1 MSTSAEPSIDLVA
14 VLDRTSR
21 LGLMRGNSS
30 NSKTR
35 SSSTNQTKKHE
46 DTFEEPEEEFSIPNA
61 NKNKI
66 LKKYSAAGKVPSVL
80 ATLSSRPSS
89 SSSQVT
95 RNESTK
101 LDAKILDSIFQYQGE
116 RDASSNGIYHG
127 QGQLILPMC
136 SSTIL
141 HNGKSSSVAS
151 SIKLN
156 NSQLFGPKQ
165 SSHQDLSASI
175 GCLTSVTKKPEM
187 NSHQQNTLTQHDH
200 HLMDEMPLIEEE
212 CHIAINSPQN
222 FYSNTNTMNYEF
234 TYEGKFENGF
244 MNDNEGKFE
253 FKYADRKGPT
263 YVGSIENNCF
273 NGPCKI
279 TWDDG
284 SIYEGEVKNGLRDGY
299 GTYTSGDLLSKYEG
313 YWKQGQRHG
322 KGIMYYSADEKYEG
336 NFTHN
341 KRHGYGVMHYKSGN
355 YYEGEWKENKRC
367 GYGVMHWTTDPLEIY
382 EGEWLN
388 DLPQGNGKHTYLQ
401 ASGKKCNYYEG
412 TFIEGKREGQ
422 GTFHYADGSSY
433 TGEWFNNLKHGEG
446 VFYYLNGSMQ
456 KGVWKEDKL
465 HVPHSS
471 ESSVSSNIQAT
482 VDRVVPNPNATQS
495 SSGVLTT
502 PLIELYINDLLLK
515 VDGSFDELNKIYS
528 LVQRNIRKFKKIFAH
543 YCKYGLDPLCVK
555 KNMQMTKDISIN
567 PRISIQ
573 GILNLNDT
581 SEEMTSNE
589 MKLFLSRDNRMTMV
603 QFWKFAQD
611 FGILCENMNCAQ
623 IDRIFIFVTT
633 QSSAERNLKLSK
645 TENSILPDT
654 NSTVVD
660 YAVKPTVSKKQ
671 PSVQATP
678 TMRFREFVESTIRIG
693 AELYRNIQNGTST
706 VCERFRYM
714 LDEKINC
721 QTSMVPSELASA
733 RSTSNESVT
742 SKATSQILPNSTTT
756 TTTPMTSTLVNNV
769 NLTASTKTTITTTSS
784 STVVDTKS
792 LLVPTQMISSETI
805 LSNTVQKELEKYKDS
820 LKAIFSYYGRYE
832 GGGYVT
838 YAEEEE
844 WHGTTPKKIE
854 TMTVKQFLRM
864 LKDLLVMDP
873 KLLSMHDVIKC
884 FEDMYPDIV
893 TLEPHESLE
902 DLRKR
907 RIDAIITR
915 EMIIEDYMEALRK
928 CLTKRLLTKLNQG
941 EMEEEIF
948 TKEACLILGSMTK
961 RFERKP

>member
-1 MSTSAEPSIDLVA
+1 MSLSTSAEPPSIDLVA

-21 LGLMRGNSS
+21 LLRGNSS
-30 NSKTR
+30 NSKKSR
-35 SSSTNQTKKHE
+35 SASSTSNQHLENE
-46 DTFEEPEEEFSIPNA
+46 DTTCEENSFSLPISS
-61 NKNKI
+61 KSKI
-66 LKKYSAAGKVPSVL
+66 LKKYC
-80 ATLSSRPSS
+80 SSLRPSS
-89 SSSQVT
+89 SGQQQNVAP
-95 RNESTK
+95 NESSSPSTTK
-101 LDAKILDSIFQYQGE
+101 LDSKILDSIFQYHGE
-116 RDASSNGIYHG
+116 RDAEKNGIYHG

-136 SSTIL
+136 SSNIL
-141 HNGKSSSVAS
+141 HHSKSSLAS
-151 SIKLN
+151 QSLN
-156 NSQLFGPKQ
+156 NSQGLFGQKQ

-175 GCLTSVTKKPEM
+175 GCLTSVTKKTDM
-187 NSHQQNTLTQHDH
+187 NHHENLNQHHQ

-212 CHIAINSPQN
+212 FHIAINSPQH
-222 FYSNTNTMNYEF
+222 FYSSTNTMNYEF
-234 TYEGKFENGF
+234 IYEGKFENGF
-244 MNDNEGKFE
+244 MKDSEGKFE

-263 YVGSIENNCF
+263 YVGNIENNRF
-273 NGPCKI
+273 NGHCKI

-299 GTYTSGDLLSKYEG
+299 GIYTSGDLLSKYEG

-336 NFTHN
+336 NFTNN
-341 KRHGYGVMHYKSGN
+341 KRDGYGVMHYKSGN
-355 YYEGEWKENKRC
+355 YYEGQWQENKRS

-388 DLPQGNGKHTYLQ
+388 DLPHGNGKHTYLQ

-412 TFIEGKREGQ
+412 SFVEGKREGQ

-433 TGEWFNNLKHGEG
+433 SGEWFNNLKHGEG
-446 VFYYLNGSMQ
+446 VFYYLNGSIQ

-471 ESSVSSNIQAT
+471 ESSVSSNINVAA
-482 VDRVVPNPNATQS
+482 DRVVPNPNATQS

-555 KNMQMTKDISIN
+555 KNMQITKESSMN

-581 SEEMTSNE
+581 SDEMTSNE

-603 QFWKFAQD
+603 QFWKFSQD
-611 FGILCENMNCAQ
+611 FGILSENMNCAQ

-645 TENSILPDT
+645 TENSILQEANTPRL
-654 NSTVVD
+654 D
-660 YAVKPTVSKKQ
+660 YSVKPTMSKKQ

-678 TMRFREFVESTIRIG
+678 TMRFREFVESTIRIS

-706 VCERFRYM
+706 VCDRFRYM
-714 LDEKINC
+714 IDEKINC
-721 QTSMVPSELASA
+721 QTSMVPSELVSA

-742 SKATSQILPNSTTT
+742 SKATSQALPATTV
-756 TTTPMTSTLVNNV
+756 TSTLVNNV
-769 NLTASTKTTITTTSS
+769 NLTASTKTTITTITSTTTSS
-784 STVVDTKS
+784 TVVVDTKS
-792 LLVPTQMISSETI
+792 LLVPTQAISTEVI
-805 LSNTVQKELEKYKDS
+805 LSNTIQKEMEKYKES
-820 LKAIFSYYGRYE
+820 LKRIFSYYGRYE

-838 YAEEEE
+838 FSEEEE
-844 WHGTTPKKIE
+844 WHGTKPKKIE

-864 LKDLLVMDP
+864 LKDLLIMDP
-873 KLLSMHDVIKC
+873 KLLSMHEVIKC
-884 FEDMYPDIV
+884 FEETYPDIV

-902 DLRKR
+902 DLKKR
-907 RIDAIITR
+907 RMDAIITR
-915 EMIIEDYMEALRK
+915 EMIVEDYMEALRK
-928 CLTKRLLTKLNQG
+928 CLTKRLLTKLNLNHS
-941 EMEEEIF
+941 EMEEETF
-948 TKEACLILGSMTK
+948 KKEAFLVLDSMIK
-961 RFERKP
+961 RFDRKP